1 MATVV
6 SYGEKMA
13 IQGFDYK
20 AFAQSLAQQA
30 QELVPQDFDQNQK
43 AYVANTLLN
52 FSMLAGEALY
62 NDNESKFTADQAAM
76 ITQIIA
82 EWSFHKSVD
91 LIRSGI
97 PQMYWDGVMQKIAFT
112 IFEIAKQTFKQG
124 LPQDQILQL
133 IEHHVKK
140 TYLDSIAELKSK
152 GQIDEALMEKASK
165 QSNIDQMM
173 QQMQETGEIEQAK
186 AAQQAAQQ
194 AVEQSVQQQQAAA
207 QQHAPVQQQPMPP
220 QPQGGVPAV
229 QGAGNVSTPQKS
241 PYAPPKLLKL
251 VTVALLLKRVDEEK
265 VQSILERFD
274 QETAGTVIRYM
285 YVDGLEDKVDPTL
298 TMKCLDEI
306 AENLPGATEINK
318 NKLVE
323 RVKEAAQNYDKNK
336 LELSLQLERQKVRR
350 FVFNALE
357 DEYYAIPPRVADVI
371 ATHLEN
377 GV

>member
-1 MATVV
+1 
-6 SYGEKMA
+6 MA
-13 IQGFDYK
+13 IKGFDYK
-20 AFAQSLAQQA
+20 AFAQNLTQQA
-30 QELVPQDFDQNQK
+30 QELVPPDFDQNQK

-62 NDNESKFTADQAAM
+62 NDTESNFTADQAAM

-140 TYLDSIAELKSK
+140 TYLDSIAELKAK
-152 GQIDEALMEKASK
+152 GQIDDALMEKASK

-173 QQMQETGEIEQAK
+173 QQMQETGEIEQAQ

-194 AVEQSVQQQQAAA
+194 AVQQSVQQQST
-207 QQHAPVQQQPMPP
+207 PQPMPP
-220 QPQGGVPAV
+220 QQPAAQGGVPAV
-229 QGAGNVSTPQKS
+229 QSGTTNVSTPQQS

-274 QETAGTVIRYM
+274 QETAGTVIKYM
-285 YVDGLEDKVDPTL
+285 YVNGLEDKVDPTL

-323 RVKEAAQNYDKNK
+323 RVKEAAANYDKNK
-336 LELSLQLERQKVRR
+336 LELALQLERQKVRR

>member
-1 MATVV
+1 
-6 SYGEKMA
+6 MA

-20 AFAQSLAQQA
+20 AFAQNLTQQA

-52 FSMLAGEALY
+52 FSTIAGEALY
-62 NDNESKFTADQAAM
+62 NDTESNFNADQAAM

-97 PQMYWDGVMQKIAFT
+97 PQMHWDGVMQKIAFT

-140 TYLDSIAELKSK
+140 TYLDAIAELKTK
-152 GQIDEALMEKASK
+152 GEIDEQLMEKASK

-173 QQMQETGEIEQAK
+173 QQMQNSGEVEQA
-186 AAQQAAQQ
+186 QAAQQ
-194 AVEQSVQQQQAAA
+194 A
-207 QQHAPVQQQPMPP
+207 PPPP
-220 QPQGGVPAV
+220 QPQPVQAQQAQPQVSQGGVPAV
-229 QGAGNVSTPQKS
+229 QGGSDVAAPKKS

-274 QETAGTVIRYM
+274 QETAGTVIKYM

-323 RVKEAAQNYDKNK
+323 RVKAAAENYDKNK
-336 LELSLQLERQKVRR
+336 LELALQLERQKVRR

-357 DEYYAIPPRVADVI
+357 DEYYALPPRVADVI

>member
-1 MATVV
+1 
-6 SYGEKMA
+6 MA
-13 IQGFDYK
+13 IKGFDYK
-20 AFAQSLAQQA
+20 AFAQNLTQQA

-62 NDNESKFTADQAAM
+62 NDKETNFNADQAAM

-140 TYLDSIAELKSK
+140 AYLDSIAELKSK

-173 QQMQETGEIEQAK
+173 QQMQESGEIEQAQ
-186 AAQQAAQQ
+186 AAQQAAPPAAPQQ
-194 AVEQSVQQQQAAA
+194 PAPPSPQQAA
-207 QQHAPVQQQPMPP
+207 P
-220 QPQGGVPAV
+220 QPQQAPPPGGVPAV
-229 QGAGNVSTPQKS
+229 QGGGNVSTPQKS

-274 QETAGTVIRYM
+274 QETAGTVIKYM

-323 RVKEAAQNYDKNK
+323 RVKEAAENYDKNK
-336 LELSLQLERQKVRR
+336 LELALQLERQKVRR

>member
-1 MATVV
+1 
-6 SYGEKMA
+6 MA

-20 AFAQSLAQQA
+20 AFAQNLTQQA

-52 FSMLAGEALY
+52 FSTIAGEALY
-62 NDNESKFTADQAAM
+62 NDTESNFNADQAAM

-97 PQMYWDGVMQKIAFT
+97 PQMHWDGVMQKIAFT

-140 TYLDSIAELKSK
+140 TYLDAIAELKTK
-152 GQIDEALMEKASK
+152 GEIDEQLMEKASK

-173 QQMQETGEIEQAK
+173 QQMQDSGEVEQA
-186 AAQQAAQQ
+186 QAAQQ
-194 AVEQSVQQQQAAA
+194 V
-207 QQHAPVQQQPMPP
+207 PPPP
-220 QPQGGVPAV
+220 QPQPVQAQQAQPQVSQGGVPAV
-229 QGAGNVSTPQKS
+229 QGGSDVAAPKKS

-274 QETAGTVIRYM
+274 QETAGTVIKYM

-323 RVKEAAQNYDKNK
+323 RVKAAAENYDKNK
-336 LELSLQLERQKVRR
+336 LELALQLERQKVRR

-357 DEYYAIPPRVADVI
+357 DEYYALPPRVADVI

>member
-1 MATVV
+1 
-6 SYGEKMA
+6 MA
-13 IQGFDYK
+13 IKGFDYK
-20 AFAQSLAQQA
+20 AFAQNLTQQA

-43 AYVANTLLN
+43 AYVVNTLLN
-52 FSMLAGEALY
+52 FSTMAGEALY
-62 NDNESKFTADQAAM
+62 NDTESNFNADQAAM

-97 PQMYWDGVMQKIAFT
+97 PQIHWDGIMQKIAFT

-140 TYLDSIAELKSK
+140 TYLDSIAELKTK
-152 GQIDEALMEKASK
+152 GEIDEQLMEKASK

-173 QQMQETGEIEQAK
+173 QQMQDNGEVAQAQ
-186 AAQQAAQQ
+186 AAQQAAPPTPPPPP
-194 AVEQSVQQQQAAA
+194 
-207 QQHAPVQQQPMPP
+207 APVQNA
-220 QPQGGVPAV
+220 QPQTPQANVPAV
-229 QGAGNVSTPQKS
+229 QGASDVSTPKKS

-251 VTVALLLKRVDEEK
+251 VTLALLLKRVDEEK

-274 QETAGTVIRYM
+274 QETAGTVIKYM
-285 YVDGLEDKVDPTL
+285 YVNGLEDKVDPTL
-298 TMKCLDEI
+298 TMKCLDEF

-318 NKLVE
+318 NKIIE

-336 LELSLQLERQKVRR
+336 LELALQLERQKVRR

-357 DEYYAIPPRVADVI
+357 DEYYAIPPRIADVI

>member
-1 MATVV
+1 
-6 SYGEKMA
+6 MA

-20 AFAQSLAQQA
+20 AFAQNLTQQA

-52 FSMLAGEALY
+52 FSTIAGEALY
-62 NDNESKFTADQAAM
+62 NDTESNFNADQAAM

-97 PQMYWDGVMQKIAFT
+97 PQMHWDGVMQKIAFT

-140 TYLDSIAELKSK
+140 TYLDAIAELKTK
-152 GQIDEALMEKASK
+152 GEIDEQLMEKASK

-173 QQMQETGEIEQAK
+173 QQMQDSGEVEQA
-186 AAQQAAQQ
+186 QAAQQ
-194 AVEQSVQQQQAAA
+194 A
-207 QQHAPVQQQPMPP
+207 PPPP
-220 QPQGGVPAV
+220 QPQPVQAQQAQPQVSQGGVPAV
-229 QGAGNVSTPQKS
+229 QGGSDVAAPKKS
-241 PYAPPKLLKL
+241 QYAPPKLLKL

-274 QETAGTVIRYM
+274 QETAGTVIKYM

-323 RVKEAAQNYDKNK
+323 RVKAAAENYDKNK
-336 LELSLQLERQKVRR
+336 LELALQLERQKVRR

-357 DEYYAIPPRVADVI
+357 DEYYALPPRVADVI

>member
-1 MATVV
+1 
-6 SYGEKMA
+6 MA

-20 AFAQSLAQQA
+20 AFAQNLTQQA

-52 FSMLAGEALY
+52 FSTIAGEALY
-62 NDNESKFTADQAAM
+62 NDTESNFNADQAAM

-97 PQMYWDGVMQKIAFT
+97 PQMHWDGVMQKIAFT

-140 TYLDSIAELKSK
+140 TYLDAIAELKTK
-152 GQIDEALMEKASK
+152 GEIDEQLMEKASK

-173 QQMQETGEIEQAK
+173 QQMQDSGEVEQA
-186 AAQQAAQQ
+186 QAAQQ
-194 AVEQSVQQQQAAA
+194 A
-207 QQHAPVQQQPMPP
+207 PPPP
-220 QPQGGVPAV
+220 QPQPVQAQQAQPQVSQGGVPAV
-229 QGAGNVSTPQKS
+229 QGGSDVAAPKKS

-274 QETAGTVIRYM
+274 QETAGTVIKYM

-323 RVKEAAQNYDKNK
+323 RVKAAAENYDKNK
-336 LELSLQLERQKVRR
+336 LELALQLERQKVRR

-357 DEYYAIPPRVADVI
+357 DEYYALPPRVSDVI

>member
-1 MATVV
+1 
-6 SYGEKMA
+6 MA

-20 AFAQSLAQQA
+20 AFAQNLTQQA

-52 FSMLAGEALY
+52 FSTIAGEALY
-62 NDNESKFTADQAAM
+62 NDTESNFNADQAAM

-97 PQMYWDGVMQKIAFT
+97 PQMHWDGVMQKIAFT

-140 TYLDSIAELKSK
+140 TYLDAIAELKTK
-152 GQIDEALMEKASK
+152 GEIDEQLMEKALK

-173 QQMQETGEIEQAK
+173 QQMQDSGEVEQA
-186 AAQQAAQQ
+186 QAAQQ
-194 AVEQSVQQQQAAA
+194 A
-207 QQHAPVQQQPMPP
+207 PPPP
-220 QPQGGVPAV
+220 QPQPVQAQQAQPQVSQGGVPAV
-229 QGAGNVSTPQKS
+229 QGGSDVAAPKKS

-274 QETAGTVIRYM
+274 QETAGTVIKYM

-323 RVKEAAQNYDKNK
+323 RVKAAAENYDKNK
-336 LELSLQLERQKVRR
+336 LELALQLERQKVRR

-357 DEYYAIPPRVADVI
+357 DEYYALPPRVADVI